1 MSTQTEPTVSVHDID
16 WDLNWTPV
24 GEPRTPWDQMSAE
37 DADVQL
43 DFSRESGELL
53 AEQEYVT
60 ADRDG
65 RPMRIVLVFEE
76 PEAHQDAD
84 LGAVYQYML

>member
-1 MSTQTEPTVSVHDID
+1 MTAPTVSVHDID

-37 DADVQL
+37 DADAQL
-43 DFSRESGELL
+43 DFSRESGELV

-60 ADRDG
+60 VDRDG